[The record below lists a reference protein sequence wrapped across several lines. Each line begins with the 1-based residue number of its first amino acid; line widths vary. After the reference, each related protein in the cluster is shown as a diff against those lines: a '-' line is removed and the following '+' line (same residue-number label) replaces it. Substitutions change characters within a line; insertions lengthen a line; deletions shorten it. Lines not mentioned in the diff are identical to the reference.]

1 MADVPEL
8 AKAETAI
15 IEKTNGFRRDEGLAP
30 VARNRALDQAAQLF
44 AQYLARTGKFAHE
57 ADGRQPS
64 DRTGQAGYSH
74 CLVAE
79 NLALNLDSRGF
90 TTLKLVDEAVEGWK
104 QSPGH
109 RKNMLL
115 PHVTE
120 IGVGIAKAPIG
131 DPKYISVQLFGRP
144 MSLSYEFK
152 IANRADEA
160 ISYAFLGGSH
170 VLEPRFTATHKACEP
185 GKIRF
190 TKSAGW
196 LFGAGGFDVSLQAT
210 GNAVFVVKKGENG
223 NWDVVSEQ

>member
-1 MADVPEL
+1 MVDVPEL
-8 AKAETAI
+8 AKAEAAI
-15 IEKTNGFRRDEGLAP
+15 IEKTNGFRRGEGLVP

-64 DRTGQAGYSH
+64 DRTRQAGYSH
-74 CLVAE
+74 CQVAE

-90 TTLKLVDEAVEGWK
+90 TTLGLAHEAVEGWK

-120 IGVGIAKAPIG
+120 TGVGIAKAPVG

-144 MSLSYEFK
+144 LSLSYEFK
-152 IANRADEA
+152 VANRADEA
-160 ISYAFLGGSH
+160 VSYAFLGNSH
-170 VLEPRFTATHKACEP
+170 VLEPRFSATHKACEP

-190 TKSAGW
+190 TRSGWW
-196 LFGAGGFDVSLQAT
+196 LFGNSGLDVSLEAT
-210 GNAVFVVKKGENG
+210 SNAVFVVRRGEDG
-223 NWDVVSEQ
+223 KWDVVAER